1 MLHPADAKGVEV
13 AEVYKG
19 ERLAGSLRR
28 TGPGGTAF
36 TYDPAYLAA
45 GAPPVASTLPARA
58 EPYVTGSGA
67 VPAFFAGL
75 LPEGARLRAVI
86 AAVKT
91 SPDDELSLL
100 LAVASDAV
108 GDVSI
113 VAGGSPATDIAR
125 GDAPADPNT
134 VSFRELFERSVDPAG
149 DHLDRAVPGIQ
160 EKLSSAVVSFPVA
173 HQTGQSILKLNSPGL
188 PLIVENEAFCLALA
202 RHSGFPVPD
211 FEVVH
216 DRDGQSGLLV
226 RRFDRQVAGGRLR
239 RLAQEDA
246 CQFLG
251 RWPADKYRVAVDD
264 IATRVAGL
272 ASSPQLAVL
281 NLIEQVAFSWM
292 IGNGDLH
299 AKNFSLQW
307 LPEERLV
314 TPTPVYDIVSTL
326 PYPLDQKMALRVEGR
341 DANLQGRFLSRF
353 ALRFAIPDTI
363 VRRRLAE
370 LIDRVEPRVSDF
382 GAVGFP
388 GEVAEKVTAE
398 MGRRITALKRFQD

>member
-13 AEVYKG
+13 ADVYKG
-19 ERLAGSLRR
+19 DRLAGELRR
-28 TGPGGTAF
+28 TGQGGTAF
-36 TYDPAYLAA
+36 TYDPAYLAD
-45 GAPPVASTLPARA
+45 GGPPVASTLPLRT
-58 EPYVTGSGA
+58 EPYPTGSGA

-75 LPEGARLRAVI
+75 LPEGARLLAVI

-100 LAVASDAV
+100 LAVASDTV
-108 GDVSI
+108 GDVGI
-113 VAGGSPATDIAR
+113 VAGGSPAPALAGGDPPTDP
-125 GDAPADPNT
+125 GT
-134 VSFRELFERSVDPAG
+134 VSFREMFARSVDPAG
-149 DHLDRAVPGIQ
+149 DHLDRAVPGVQ

-173 HQTGQSILKLNSPGL
+173 HQAGPSILKLNSPGL

-202 RHSGFPVPD
+202 RHAGFKVPD
-211 FEVVH
+211 FKVIH
-216 DRDGQSGLLV
+216 DREGQSGLLV
-226 RRFDRQVAGGRLR
+226 RRFDRAAGDGRLR
-239 RLAQEDA
+239 RIAQEDA

-251 RWPADKYRVAVDD
+251 RWPADKYRVTVDD
-264 IATRVAGL
+264 IAARVAAL

-281 NLIEQVAFSWM
+281 NLVEQVAFSWL

-307 LPEERLV
+307 LPEEHLV
-314 TPTPVYDIVSTL
+314 VPTPVYDIVSTL
-326 PYPLDQKMALRVEGR
+326 PYPLDQKMALRVDSR

-353 ALRFAIPDTI
+353 ALRFGIPDNI
-363 VRRRLAE
+363 VRRRLGD
-370 LIDRVEPRVSDF
+370 LIDRVEPRVAGF

-388 GEVAEKVTAE
+388 EEVRLRVTAE

>member
-1 MLHPADAKGVEV
+1 MLHPADAKSVE
-13 AEVYKG
+13 AADVYKG

-28 TGPGGTAF
+28 TGQGGTAF
-36 TYDPAYLAA
+36 TYNPAYLAA
-45 GAPPVASTLPARA
+45 GAPPVASTLPLRP

-67 VPAFFAGL
+67 APAFFAGL

-108 GDVSI
+108 GDVGL
-113 VAGGSPATDIAR
+113 VAEGSPAPAVAHSDL
-125 GDAPADPNT
+125 PADPNA
-134 VSFRELFERSVDPAG
+134 VSFREMFERSVDPAG
-149 DHLDRAVPGIQ
+149 DHLDRAVPGVQ
-160 EKLSSAVVSFPVA
+160 EKLSSAVVWFPVA
-173 HQTGQSILKLNSPGL
+173 HQEGPSILKLNSPGL
-188 PLIVENEAFCLALA
+188 PLIVANEAFCLALA
-202 RHSGFPVPD
+202 RHAGFQVPD

-226 RRFDRQVAGGRLR
+226 RRFDRAVDGGRLR
-239 RLAQEDA
+239 PIAQEDA

-251 RWPADKYRVAVDD
+251 RWPADKYRVTVNDVA
-264 IATRVAGL
+264 ARVAAL

-292 IGNGDLH
+292 VGNGDLH

-307 LPEERLV
+307 LPNERLV
-314 TPTPVYDIVSTL
+314 VPTPVYDIVSTL
-326 PYPLDQKMALRVEGR
+326 PYPLDQKMALQVDGR
-341 DANLQGRFLSRF
+341 DANLQGRLLTRF
-353 ALRFAIPDTI
+353 ALRFDIPDTM
-363 VRRRLAE
+363 VRRRLGE

-388 GEVAEKVTAE
+388 DEVAERVIAAME
-398 MGRRITALKRFQD
+398 RRITALKRFQG